1 MRNAEAIIGLRGTS
15 ENELS
20 LSTFRI
26 GVPGLLYSSALNYAI
41 KRLGVRVHVSN
52 PTLSSAVVPPI
63 LRVCVAV
70 GVFSNIVSPLRD
82 FVPTAHNWLHS
93 SLSVSYSAS
102 VSDGAYLNSTRQWM
116 VSFYF
121 RARVVRSDNREFR
134 KKISKNIT
142 ENAQGV
148 VLMAVASI
156 IWNIV
161 KSNLLRMHYV
171 YLLGLLT
178 IFHNVF
184 RAS

>member
-1 MRNAEAIIGLRGTS
+1 
-15 ENELS
+15 
-20 LSTFRI
+20 
-26 GVPGLLYSSALNYAI
+26 
-41 KRLGVRVHVSN
+41 
-52 PTLSSAVVPPI
+52 
-63 LRVCVAV
+63 
-70 GVFSNIVSPLRD
+70 
-82 FVPTAHNWLHS
+82 
-93 SLSVSYSAS
+93 
-102 VSDGAYLNSTRQWM
+102 M